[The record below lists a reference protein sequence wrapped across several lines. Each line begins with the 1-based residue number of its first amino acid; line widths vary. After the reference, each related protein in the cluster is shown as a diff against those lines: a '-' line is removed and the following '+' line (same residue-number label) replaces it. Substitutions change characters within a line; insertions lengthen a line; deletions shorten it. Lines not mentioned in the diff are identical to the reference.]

1 MSCWSYPPPPQQ
13 PAHRRFAWW
22 WLLPGG
28 LVGLV
33 ATPGISYLG
42 ILLDPQLRSG
52 WTTLCLLILPFGP
65 LVLGA
70 LLAAVP
76 GAPAR
81 RGFGLGLILGWAP
94 ASIVAAGVCLFA
106 TQIGEQ
112 VAIPPPVGP

>member
-42 ILLDPQLRSG
+42 ILLDPRLQSG
-52 WTTLCLLILPFGP
+52 LTTLWLLIMPFGP
-65 LVLGA
+65 LLLGA

-81 RGFGLGLILGWAP
+81 RGFGLGLVLGWAP
-94 ASIVAAGVCLFA
+94 ASIVAAGVCVFA
-106 TQIGEQ
+106 TQIAEQ
-112 VAIPPPVGP
+112 VAISPPVGP